1 MSRNGGAGWA
11 VESDKWALQ
20 MHGDLPDHGAER
32 VTSRSLHRRGGT
44 TQAADPS
51 EQTFQVT
58 GDLPRCGAEGFPL
71 HHNLC
76 LGRVG
81 SSGC

>member
-1 MSRNGGAGWA
+1 
-11 VESDKWALQ
+11 

-51 EQTFQVT
+51 EQMFQVT
-58 GDLPRCGAEGFPL
+58 GDLPRCGAEGFTL

-76 LGRVG
+76 LGRVAQLRLLNQVIG
-81 SSGC
+81 GFKSL